1 MIAWESLD
9 AILPP
14 QLVDQSESP
23 FENRIAEADVV
34 HAALAQLEPGDAIC
48 LTLNVVQG
56 FNSVEIAQIFD
67 ITPEATR
74 KRLSRAMQRLRVAY
88 FAQEATATDPTGV
101 PSPSIQFDQG
111 KEGSWK

>member
-23 FENRIAEADVV
+23 FENRIVEADVV
-34 HAALAQLEPGDAIC
+34 RDALAQLEPGDAVC
-48 LTLNVVQG
+48 LALNIVQG

-74 KRLSRAMQRLRVAY
+74 KRLSRAMQRLRDAY
-88 FAQEATATDPTGV
+88 FAQESTTTGPTGV
-101 PSPSIQFDQG
+101 RNPSIQFDQG
-111 KEGSWK
+111 KEGS